1 MNEER
6 IINYAVS
13 LKGRFE
19 ELGVLIT
26 DPNVISDAERY
37 ARLSKEYKRLEE
49 LFKEYDKYE
58 QLKALKEEAHIEME
72 SAQDTELK
80 ELAKE
85 QWEECETAIPETIQ
99 KMALMLVPED
109 PEDAK
114 NAIVEI
120 RAGTG
125 GDEAALFA
133 RDLFKMYGRF
143 AESQHWQLSVT
154 HVTEGALGGYKEI
167 IFDLSGKDVYGTMK
181 YESGVHRVQRV
192 PETET
197 QGRVHTSAA
206 SVVVLPQADE
216 VEVDIK
222 ESDLRIDT
230 FCSSGAGGQ
239 SVNTTYS
246 AVRIVHIPTGIVV
259 QCQDER
265 SQLKN
270 KAKALA
276 ELRSRIYDMER
287 SKQLEG
293 VASQRKSMVST
304 GDRSAKIRTY
314 NYPQGR
320 VTDHRIGLTL
330 HDLSGVMDGNIQP
343 LIEALAL
350 AENTNKMNEA
360 MLA

>member
-6 IINYAVS
+6 IISYASS
-13 LKGRFE
+13 LKGRYE

-26 DPNVISDAERY
+26 DPNVICDAERY
-37 ARLSKEYKRLEE
+37 TRLSKEYKRLENLFHE
-49 LFKEYDKYE
+49 LSEYE
-58 QLKALKEEAHIEME
+58 QCKALIEEARHTLDSSNDE
-72 SAQDTELK
+72 ELK
-80 ELAKE
+80 VLAKD
-85 QWEECETAIPETIQ
+85 QLEESEANLPLTIQ
-99 KMALMLVPED
+99 QIALMLVPED

-114 NAIVEI
+114 NVIVEI

-133 RDLFKMYGRF
+133 RDLFKMYSRF
-143 AESQHWQLSVT
+143 AEQQRWQISVT

-167 IFDLSGKDVYGTMK
+167 IFNLSGTAVYGTMK

-206 SVVVLPQADE
+206 SVVVFPEADE
-216 VEVDIK
+216 VDVDIK

-246 AVRIVHIPTGIVV
+246 AVRIVHIPTGVVV

-276 ELRSRIYDMER
+276 ELRSRIYDIER
-287 SKQLEG
+287 SKQLES

-320 VTDHRIGLTL
+320 VTDHRIGLTI
-330 HDLSGVMDGNIQP
+330 HDLDGVMNGNLSTI
-343 LIEALAL
+343 IDALSV
-350 AENTNKMNEA
+350 AENTNKMSEA